1 MKRKLDKKK
10 TQLLEDFLSLGE
22 KCDIKIIHDKG
33 DFNGDN
39 CLLFAN
45 NTIVINKHKP
55 LDQRLHVLAKCYKT
69 NAKPKKPKTSQ
80 RRDRTH
86 RTDALS
92 LSFPPT
98 ASVLAD
104 PLDFFGFFGFA
115 LVL

>member
-1 MKRKLDKKK
+1 MKRRLDKKK

-55 LDQRLHVLAKCYKT
+55 LDQRLHVLAKCFSQINLENVYIKPVLRDLIEQAKT
-69 NAKPKKPKTSQ
+69 DKAYE
-80 RRDRTH
+80 
-86 RTDALS
+86 
-92 LSFPPT
+92 
-98 ASVLAD
+98 
-104 PLDFFGFFGFA
+104 
-115 LVL
+115 

>member
-55 LDQRLHVLAKCYKT
+55 LDQRLHVLAKCFSQINLENVYIKPLLRDLINQAKT
-69 NAKPKKPKTSQ
+69 DNI
-80 RRDRTH
+80 
-86 RTDALS
+86 
-92 LSFPPT
+92 
-98 ASVLAD
+98 
-104 PLDFFGFFGFA
+104 
-115 LVL
+115 

>member
-22 KCDIKIIHDKG
+22 KCDIKIIQDKG

-55 LDQRLHVLAKCYKT
+55 LDQRLHVLAKCFSQINLENVYIKPVLRDLIEQAKT
-69 NAKPKKPKTSQ
+69 DK
-80 RRDRTH
+80 
-86 RTDALS
+86 
-92 LSFPPT
+92 
-98 ASVLAD
+98 VYE
-104 PLDFFGFFGFA
+104 
-115 LVL
+115 

>member
-55 LDQRLHVLAKCYKT
+55 LDQRLHVLAKCFSQINLENVYIKPVLRDLIEQAKT
-69 NAKPKKPKTSQ
+69 DKIYE
-80 RRDRTH
+80 
-86 RTDALS
+86 
-92 LSFPPT
+92 
-98 ASVLAD
+98 
-104 PLDFFGFFGFA
+104 
-115 LVL
+115 

>member
-1 MKRKLDKKK
+1 MKRRLDKKK

-55 LDQRLHVLAKCYKT
+55 LDQRLHVLAKCFSQINLENVYIKPVLRDLIEQAKT
-69 NAKPKKPKTSQ
+69 DKVYERSKTFMGSMENG
-80 RRDRTH
+80 
-86 RTDALS
+86 L
-92 LSFPPT
+92 P
-98 ASVLAD
+98 
-104 PLDFFGFFGFA
+104 
-115 LVL
+115 